1 VYSSEIKTM
10 NMLRRLTAFDVFHT
24 AERFRMFERFTFH
37 KVKNINELVKD
48 KFKVKFDYNR
58 IWNLN
63 DSPLFK
69 GAQWPANITGL
80 RK

>member
-1 VYSSEIKTM
+1 
-10 NMLRRLTAFDVFHT
+10 
-24 AERFRMFERFTFH
+24 MFERFTFH